1 MGPARAALEAGSG
14 QRAGEGSPSWPV
26 VLLTLVAISS
36 SFLSAVSLYQL
47 LALRAEVE
55 ALRSEVGRTKE
66 DGRPA
71 QHASQVCQQQPPGRG
86 AAKTDALT
94 VDL

>member
-1 MGPARAALEAGSG
+1 MGPVRVGLEAGSG

-47 LALRAEVE
+47 LVLRAEVD
-55 ALRSEVGRTKE
+55 ALRSEVGRSRE
-66 DGRPA
+66 DGQAA
-71 QHASQVCQQQPPGRG
+71 QRASQVCQRQPGCG
-86 AAKTDALT
+86 AARQTP
-94 VDL
+94 